1 LYRNARLL
9 SSRPFR
15 PSAQENRMRPRIRL
29 MHTLLFAGLLA
40 ACSDATGVPDPR
52 PVDLAFRIERL
63 QTEPEFVV
71 SDGNGEVK
79 IRGYFHVGCSGYQ
92 GSAAADVS
100 LNVLTVRLTGT
111 QNGICFAVLENIGYQ
126 ATVRGLTPGTY
137 RLLVV
142 HEIAGNTGSD
152 HVVLE
157 SSVHVQ

>member
-1 LYRNARLL
+1 
-9 SSRPFR
+9 
-15 PSAQENRMRPRIRL
+15 MRPRIRL

-40 ACSDATGVPDPR
+40 ACSDATGVPHPR

-79 IRGYFHVGCSGYQ
+79 IRGNFQAPCSGYQ
-92 GSAAADVS
+92 GSAGADVS
-100 LNVLTVRLTGT
+100 LRVLTVRLTGT
-111 QNGICFAVLENIGYQ
+111 QNGVCLHVLESIGYQ
-126 ATVRGLTPGTY
+126 ATVREVPPGTY
-137 RLLVV
+137 QLLVV
-142 HEIAGNTGSD
+142 HAIAGNTGSD